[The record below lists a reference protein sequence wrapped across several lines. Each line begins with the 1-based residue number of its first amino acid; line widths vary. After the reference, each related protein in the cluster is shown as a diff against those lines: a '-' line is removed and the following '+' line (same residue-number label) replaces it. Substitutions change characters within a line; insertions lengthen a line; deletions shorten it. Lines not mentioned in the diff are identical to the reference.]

1 MKHFFSSLL
10 MLLLVL
16 IPGVMHAAGSATMT
30 LDQVAYQMQRGELFN
45 VIVNVDPQQETL
57 DTVRVAV
64 TFNPTLISV
73 QNVNLIGS
81 FERSAPG
88 NYYDNTTGKVSWG
101 AFTLEEPVTAP
112 SPVISITF
120 LALQEGD
127 GMIEL
132 SSDSKAI
139 SNGEEKINLSGLKNA
154 TISVSASQTTDA
166 ESALIVVSSPSH
178 PNEQDWYAENTAT
191 FSWTPLEGNSP
202 ISAYYYSFDQNP
214 KGDPTIYL
222 VGSKTETSVE
232 ANADGVYY
240 FHLKGI
246 QKDGKETPVVHRE
259 VHIDTTAPNAIEL
272 TAQDT
277 KILEGESV
285 WLTFATTDETSGV
298 LQYQIAMNDSAF
310 QLQQSPLEIT
320 DLSAG
325 TYFFRV
331 AALDRAGNE
340 TYGATSVR
348 VYPAGTDL
356 QRPVGYEENSEV
368 EAISNPVT
376 DTISEVS
383 KNPIMLITLVLG
395 VVVMFGIIYATRK
408 RKK

>member
-1 MKHFFSSLL
+1 MQ
-10 MLLLVL
+10 
-16 IPGVMHAAGSATMT
+16 AAGSATMS
-30 LDQVAYQMQRGELFN
+30 LDQVAYQAKRGELFN
-45 VIVNVDPQQETL
+45 VTVNVDPQQEAL
-57 DTVRVAV
+57 DTVRAVV

-73 QNVNLIGS
+73 QSVNLIGS
-81 FERSAPG
+81 FGRSAPG

-101 AFTLEEPVTAP
+101 VFTLEEPVTAI

-120 LALQEGD
+120 LALQEGN
-127 GMIEL
+127 GTIEL

-139 SNGEEKINLSGLKNA
+139 ADGEEKINLSGLKNA
-154 TISVSASQTTDA
+154 TIGVSASEQSDA
-166 ESALIVVSSPSH
+166 QSMLIVVSSFSH
-178 PNEQDWYAENTAT
+178 PNEQDWYTENTVE
-191 FSWTPLEGNSP
+191 FSWIPLEGTSQ

-232 ANADGVYY
+232 ANADGIYY

-298 LQYQIAMNDSAF
+298 LQYQIAMNDSTF

-348 VYPAGTDL
+348 VYPEGTDL
-356 QRPVGYEENSEV
+356 ERPAGYEESSEV
-368 EAISNPVT
+368 QAILNPVT
-376 DTISEVS
+376 DTISDVS
-383 KNPIMLITLVLG
+383 KSPIMLITLVLG
-395 VVVMFGIIYATRK
+395 VAVLFGIIYATRK
-408 RKK
+408 QKK

>member
-1 MKHFFSSLL
+1 MRHFFSSVL
-10 MLLLVL
+10 MVLLVL
-16 IPGVMHAAGSATMT
+16 IPGVMHAAGSATMS
-30 LDQVAYQMQRGELFN
+30 LDQAAYQPQRGELFN
-45 VIVNVDPQQETL
+45 VTVNIDPQQETL
-57 DTVRVAV
+57 DTVRSVV

-73 QNVNLIGS
+73 QNVNLVGP

-101 AFTLEEPVTAP
+101 AFTLEEPVTTV
-112 SPVISITF
+112 SSVISITF
-120 LALQEGD
+120 LALQEGN
-127 GMIEL
+127 GTIEL

-139 SNGEEKINLSGLKNA
+139 ADGEEKINLSGLKNA
-154 TISVSASQTTDA
+154 TISVLASEQSDTQST
-166 ESALIVVSSPSH
+166 LIVVSSPSH
-178 PNEQDWYAENTAT
+178 PNEQDWYAENTVEL
-191 FSWTPLEGNSP
+191 SWTPLEGVSP
-202 ISAYYYSFDQNP
+202 ISAYYYSFDQTPEGN
-214 KGDPTIYL
+214 PTIYL

-232 ANADGVYY
+232 ANADGIYY

-277 KILEGESV
+277 KMLEGESV

-298 LQYQIAMNDSAF
+298 LQYQIAMNDSTF

-356 QRPVGYEENSEV
+356 QRPEGYEEHTEV
-368 EAISNPVT
+368 ETILNPVT
-376 DTISEVS
+376 DTISKVS
-383 KNPIMLITLVLG
+383 KSPIMLITFVLG
-395 VVVMFGIIYATRK
+395 VVVLFGIIYATRK